1 MLARPS
7 KRAFCTKVNYLSTFC
22 WEFLVSRFFFTFFLG
37 LADRGS
43 RISIWIM
50 VEPRVES
57 PVTIGQIGPAPRTY
71 PGPPSEIRGFVAGAP
86 YSGKPMVN
94 MPKTLI
100 HSDTVKRRFGLSYN
114 CSFSFC
120 MLIVVWC
127 SKLAARQCLNFS
139 KRDSRH
145 INHVVFIRFISDVV
159 WHHFG
164 GDQRGGTIHIAAD
177 KSHSSST
184 ECKCQ
189 NSFFAVNLF

>member
-1 MLARPS
+1 MWTPHVGPALQKGLLHKSQLSRYILLGVFGKPVFLPS
-7 KRAFCTKVNYLSTFC
+7 
-22 WEFLVSRFFFTFFLG
+22 
-37 LADRGS
+37 GS

-57 PVTIGQIGPAPRTY
+57 PEQNWSY
-71 PGPPSEIRGFVAGAP
+71 PGPPSEIRGVVAGAP

-127 SKLAARQCLNFS
+127 SKLVARQCLNFG

-164 GDQRGGTIHIAAD
+164 GDQSGGTIHIAAD
-177 KSHSSST
+177 KSHTHLPSSST

>member
-7 KRAFCTKVNYLSTFC
+7 KRPFAKSQLSTFC
-22 WEFLVSRFFFTFFLG
+22 WEVLVSRFFFTFFVG
-37 LADRGS
+37 ASRIRGS

-57 PVTIGQIGPAPRTY
+57 RVTIGHTLDPPQKYGVLLLGP
-71 PGPPSEIRGFVAGAP
+71 
-86 YSGKPMVN
+86 
-94 MPKTLI
+94 LI
-100 HSDTVKRRFGLSYN
+100 QGNLKLWFILILWSTGSACHRLF
-114 CSFSFC
+114 FSFC

-159 WHHFG
+159 WHHLVV
-164 GDQRGGTIHIAAD
+164 IIVEAP
-177 KSHSSST
+177 SI
-184 ECKCQ
+184 
-189 NSFFAVNLF
+189 